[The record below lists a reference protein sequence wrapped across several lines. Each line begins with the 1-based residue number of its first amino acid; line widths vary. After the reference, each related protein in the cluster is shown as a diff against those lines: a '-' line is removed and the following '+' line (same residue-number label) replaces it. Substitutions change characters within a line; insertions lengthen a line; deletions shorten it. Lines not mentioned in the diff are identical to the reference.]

1 MASHEQ
7 DAGRPPSQVEEPI
20 LGNLIGRVV
29 GRGRMGTVQVD
40 FEGNHHGPLEA
51 RLAVAVDEA
60 TLLRAIEARQEA
72 VLCFERGTP
81 TCPIVLGLLQPRS
94 ETPLLD
100 AMLEAPDGEREDGEV
115 AIVANGQ
122 RVPIEGLLDGATE
135 ELELRCGRSSL
146 VLRRNGQILLRG
158 EHVLVDAGQV
168 LRLRGGKTQ
177 IN

>member
-1 MASHEQ
+1 MET
-7 DAGRPPSQVEEPI
+7 PI
-20 LGNLIGRVV
+20 HGTLIGQVI
-29 GRGRMGTVQVD
+29 GRGRGGTVQVD
-40 FEGNHHGPLEA
+40 FEGNGHGPLEA
-51 RLAVAVDEA
+51 RLSLVVDET

-72 VLCFERGTP
+72 VLCFERGAP
-81 TCPIVLGLLQPRS
+81 TRPIVLGLLQPRS

-100 AMLEAPDGEREDGEV
+100 ALLEAPDDARQDGEV

-122 RVPIEGLLDGATE
+122 RIPLEGLLDDATE
-135 ELELRCGRSSL
+135 ELELRCGKSSL

>member
-1 MASHEQ
+1 MASHKH
-7 DAGRPPSQVEEPI
+7 DAGRSPPRVEEPI
-20 LGNLIGRVV
+20 HGTLIGQVV
-29 GRGRMGTVQVD
+29 GRGRRGTVQVD
-40 FEGNHHGPLEA
+40 FEGNRHGPLEA
-51 RLAVAVDEA
+51 RLALAVDEA

-72 VLCFERGTP
+72 VLCFERGAP
-81 TCPIVLGLLQPRS
+81 TRPIVLGLLAQRS

-100 AMLEAPDGEREDGEV
+100 SMLEAPEDAREEGEV

-122 RVPIEGLLDGATE
+122 QVPIEGLLDGATE